1 MSDRSPQEK
10 DSQGK
15 DSQGKEELDLE
26 RYELLRQI
34 EDWSDLPLA
43 ILGFVWLALLI
54 IELIWGLTP
63 VTETATIL
71 IWIIF
76 ILDFAIEIII
86 APDRKAYLK
95 NNWLMVIALIVPA
108 FRAFRILQVL
118 SSARAVRGLTLTRM
132 VTSLNRNMK
141 ALRFSMGRR
150 GLGYLILLTSLV
162 TLAGS
167 AGIYTFEKGTNPDLS
182 SIGNALWFTA
192 MMMTT
197 MGSNYWPTT
206 PEGRVL
212 ALMLGIYAF
221 AVFGY
226 VTAALA
232 SFFVGRDADSDNAEL
247 SGIKSIKA
255 LCSEVEALR
264 SEVHALSDQLKEE
277 RKGRS

>member
-10 DSQGK
+10 DP
-15 DSQGKEELDLE
+15 QGKEELDLE

-54 IELIWGLTP
+54 IELIWGLRP

-76 ILDFAIEIII
+76 ILDFIIEIVI

-95 NNWLMVIALIVPA
+95 SNWLMIIALIVPA

-118 SSARAVRGLTLTRM
+118 SSARAVKSLTLTRM

-150 GLGYLILLTSLV
+150 GLGYVILLTSLV

-182 SIGNALWFTA
+182 SFGNALWFTA

-232 SFFVGRDADSDNAEL
+232 SFFVGRDVDSDNAEL

-264 SEVHALSDQLKEE
+264 SEVHTLSDQLEEE
-277 RKGRS
+277 RKGRG